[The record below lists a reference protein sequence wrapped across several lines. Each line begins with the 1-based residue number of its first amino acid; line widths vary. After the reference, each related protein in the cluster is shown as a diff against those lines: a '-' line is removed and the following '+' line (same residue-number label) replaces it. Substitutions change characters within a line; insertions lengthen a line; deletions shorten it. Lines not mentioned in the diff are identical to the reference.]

1 MIGQAGTG
9 SPEAGAE
16 LRVDPRVLV
25 YTLRTGTRQGARGR
39 GVQCAAL

>member
-9 SPEAGAE
+9 SLEAGIE

-25 YTLRTGTRQGARGR
+25 YTLRTGKTPMGPQQMRESSLQ
-39 GVQCAAL
+39 